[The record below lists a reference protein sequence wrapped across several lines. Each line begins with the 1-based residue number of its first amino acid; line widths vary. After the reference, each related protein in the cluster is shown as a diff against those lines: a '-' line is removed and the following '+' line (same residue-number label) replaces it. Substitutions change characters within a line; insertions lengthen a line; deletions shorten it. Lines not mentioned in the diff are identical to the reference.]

1 MTLKQAIAQAYDVQA
16 YGSRELQNRIV
27 GGPGWLDSERY
38 DIAARA
44 DRPLPRAAM
53 IPLAQRLLEE
63 RFQLKIHRETKEIS
77 VYALVAGRNGPK
89 FKASSGEGEGGVS
102 QGAVQGRYRLKATRM
117 PMLVLASMLENQMER
132 LVIDKTGLE
141 GVFDFQLEWALD
153 LNAKAS
159 DDAAPSVFT
168 AVEEQLGLRLESTR
182 APVEVIVIDSV
193 ERPSEN

>member
-1 MTLKQAIAQAYDVQA
+1 MDSILNPSCSSTAVKTE
-16 YGSRELQNRIV
+16 GS
-27 GGPGWLDSERY
+27 
-38 DIAARA
+38 
-44 DRPLPRAAM
+44 
-53 IPLAQRLLEE
+53 
-63 RFQLKIHRETKEIS
+63 HRETKEIS
-77 VYALVAGRNGPK
+77 VYALVAGGNGPK

-102 QGAVQGRYRLKATRM
+102 QGAVQGKYRLKATRM
-117 PMLVLASMLENQMER
+117 PMLVLASMLENQMDR

-159 DDAAPSVFT
+159 DAAAPSVFT